1 MTNWTTEQLKNLKEV
16 TNHKVI
22 YDGYEFVWMS
32 KPDNIWSR
40 HYISNF
46 EDYNKPMSWIHHHTY
61 NWGKE
66 YKQRQEKYLADMR
79 RSLDIDVKIRE
90 ISREAKI
97 KIKERAIEIIRL
109 KPSID
114 SEELAEMLGVTY
126 RTINRY
132 KQLI

>member
-32 KPDNIWSR
+32 KPDDIWSR

-61 NWGKE
+61 NWNKE

-79 RSLDIDVKIRE
+79 KSLDIDIKIRE
-90 ISREAKI
+90 ISRDTD
-97 KIKERAIEIIRL
+97 IIVKQKVNQILEL
-109 KPSID
+109 KPD
-114 SEELAEMLGVTY
+114 MYNQELADVLGITV
-126 RTINRY
+126 RTVQRCKN
-132 KQLI
+132 

>member
-1 MTNWTTEQLKNLKEV
+1 MTNWTTEQLKNLKEI

-32 KPDNIWSR
+32 KPDDVWAR

-46 EDYNKPMSWIHHHTY
+46 EDYNKPMNWIHHNTY

-79 RSLDIDVKIRE
+79 KSLDIDIKIRE

>member
-32 KPDNIWSR
+32 KPEDTWER

-61 NWGKE
+61 RWGKE

-79 RSLDIDVKIRE
+79 KSLDIDVKIRE
-90 ISREAKI
+90 ISREAKVR
-97 KIKERAIEIIRL
+97 IKERALEIIKL
-109 KPSID
+109 KPSIG
-114 SEELAEMLGVTY
+114 SEELAKMLGVTY

-132 KQLI
+132 KELI